1 MARMAALVGRER
13 EQSRLR
19 RAMADAAEGAGT
31 FVVIRGEPGI
41 GKTALARWAAS
52 EVQGEGWWVLR
63 GNAHPSGAHL
73 SYGPIVEAIG
83 RLLRGIGPE
92 ASAELTDGI
101 AGLGLLFPDLVG
113 DESWRAGDRDLS
125 QTIALESIRALAVR
139 LAARRPVLL
148 VVDDLQWADPATL
161 RTLGYLSGEV
171 AEASIVV
178 LVTLRDGDDAHRP
191 DVRAAL
197 ASFRRAARVDVV
209 APGRLDAT
217 EVAAVLTAAL
227 GRAAEP
233 AEVDEVLERSAG
245 TPLFVEALA
254 QQLADATAPAS
265 SEALP
270 GVVHDVIGE
279 LLAGVDDASMRVAQI
294 AALASEPLPVELA
307 QRASGLDA
315 SAFEAALAE
324 VTAGHIADR
333 EEAARGVLGP
343 AHPLIGEVIEQATNP
358 AVRAELH
365 HRLLEALGDEADPE
379 VRVMHAIAAG
389 SRLEPAAAVDVLVA
403 AGHQAMRRQAY
414 QSAIEYF
421 GDALERSPGEPDRAV
436 ALDLRRML
444 VDALLRAGEYGAAEA
459 VAREGTDEH
468 RGSVDHL
475 HLLHRLETACWLQG
489 RGDDELRAMEDAIG
503 DLAVTDRRPAVL
515 ELAEQRVSAHARREQ
530 EAEAHAALADLI
542 ARTGDASDADTRVLH
557 VTALAS
563 AALMGD
569 RPADAESL
577 LAEARRIAE
586 EHDLLPRL
594 RRIELQELDVALWTG
609 PVALVRRLG
618 DRVRRNG
625 SASVPWR
632 NQIVDHVCGLAALEP
647 GWGVGAESRSD
658 TELAWPLRQPVTMAH
673 RAWVTGDADLA
684 AEAADLARE
693 IGMATQQKR
702 GVAYAD
708 PWVVSGAQLVLTG
721 DRGGAA
727 ELVAEIERRVDV
739 RFTWAP
745 AAELVCAVAELAGAD
760 ELGRA
765 TCAVLRAADRGLGW
779 STAIASLCAA
789 SVADVED
796 RADRL
801 LGAADLLEAVGDRH
815 RLAVALTEALE
826 AGADPTAAER
836 LEPLLDPVERCGLS
850 ALAQRMRAVLGSSA
864 PPESRPAALTRR
876 QFEIAELVAEGLS
889 NAAVADRLCI
899 SVRTVT
905 SHLDHIYARLGV
917 RNRTEL
923 AVRLPE
929 WR

>member
-1 MARMAALVGRER
+1 
-13 EQSRLR
+13 
-19 RAMADAAEGAGT
+19 
-31 FVVIRGEPGI
+31 
-41 GKTALARWAAS
+41 
-52 EVQGEGWWVLR
+52 
-63 GNAHPSGAHL
+63 
-73 SYGPIVEAIG
+73 
-83 RLLRGIGPE
+83 
-92 ASAELTDGI
+92 
-101 AGLGLLFPDLVG
+101 
-113 DESWRAGDRDLS
+113 
-125 QTIALESIRALAVR
+125 
-139 LAARRPVLL
+139 
-148 VVDDLQWADPATL
+148 
-161 RTLGYLSGEV
+161 
-171 AEASIVV
+171 
-178 LVTLRDGDDAHRP
+178 
-191 DVRAAL
+191 
-197 ASFRRAARVDVV
+197 
-209 APGRLDAT
+209 
-217 EVAAVLTAAL
+217 
-227 GRAAEP
+227 
-233 AEVDEVLERSAG
+233 
-245 TPLFVEALA
+245 
-254 QQLADATAPAS
+254 
-265 SEALP
+265 
-270 GVVHDVIGE
+270 
-279 LLAGVDDASMRVAQI
+279 
-294 AALASEPLPVELA
+294 
-307 QRASGLDA
+307 
-315 SAFEAALAE
+315 
-324 VTAGHIADR
+324 
-333 EEAARGVLGP
+333 
-343 AHPLIGEVIEQATNP
+343 
-358 AVRAELH
+358 
-365 HRLLEALGDEADPE
+365 
-379 VRVMHAIAAG
+379 
-389 SRLEPAAAVDVLVA
+389 
-403 AGHQAMRRQAY
+403 
-414 QSAIEYF
+414 
-421 GDALERSPGEPDRAV
+421 
-436 ALDLRRML
+436 
-444 VDALLRAGEYGAAEA
+444 AEA
-459 VAREGTDEH
+459 VAREGMHAH
-468 RGSVDHL
+468 RGSHL
-475 HLLHRLETACWLQG
+475 HLRLLHRLETACWLQG
-489 RGDDELRAMEDAIG
+489 RGDEELEAMEDVVAG
-503 DLAVTDRRPAVL
+503 LAVTDRRLAVL
-515 ELAEQRVSAHARREQ
+515 ELAEQRVSAHARREH

-594 RRIELQELDVALWTG
+594 RRIELQELDIALWTG

-647 GWGVGAESRSD
+647 GWGVGVERRSD

-693 IGMATQQKR
+693 IGMATQQRR

-760 ELGRA
+760 ELLRA

-789 SVADVED
+789 SVTDVED

-801 LGAADLLEAVGDRH
+801 LGAADLLDAVCDRH
-815 RLAVALTEALE
+815 RLAVALTGALE